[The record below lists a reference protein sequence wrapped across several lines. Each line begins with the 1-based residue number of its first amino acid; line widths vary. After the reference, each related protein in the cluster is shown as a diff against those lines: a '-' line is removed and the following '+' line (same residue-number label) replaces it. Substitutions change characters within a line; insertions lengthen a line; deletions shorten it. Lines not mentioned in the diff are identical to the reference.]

1 MSQTLTV
8 SHTIVIRNVCMH
20 VCVQECVVHVVLCA
34 SSLNVCMQFILMA
47 ATSVTGQEVIKQRP
61 AEK

>member
-1 MSQTLTV
+1 MYVYKNLWY
-8 SHTIVIRNVCMH
+8 MF
-20 VCVQECVVHVVLCA
+20 VLCA
-34 SSLNVCMQFILMA
+34 SLLNVRMQFILMA